1 MQLLCCPIIIT
12 LLYFIVSA
20 PYRQRP
26 ERGQRRASKRSE
38 GYFHTVSARQHD
50 AVVIDTRYRD

>member
-12 LLYFIVSA
+12 SLFIVSA

-26 ERGQRRASKRSE
+26 ERGQRRASKLSE
-38 GYFHTVSARQHD
+38 GYFHTVSARQND
-50 AVVIDTRYRD
+50 AGVIDTRYRD